1 MKRVLQALWF
11 LFVLVAIASVWAP
24 ARAATEYPLDKKA
37 GTVMPS
43 QTGGIQQ
50 DSTTEVLRF
59 DDDGNLLTAS
69 GAVSWKIIRG
79 SALSNRF
86 VYGADGLSA
95 GWASSGNQPKVVTV
109 DSVGTFD
116 VRGFKNLAA
125 LFTIVAE
132 DSVYAS
138 LWGFQVRFHEN
149 AGMDSSSQYPVLGRY
164 GASSDAIT
172 DTLGSFKLYGA
183 YEMGGPTGSLIAFG
197 NASLDTS
204 MFTAGEQPLVVKMT
218 RGTTQNFAVLLSN
231 DRTESLGAGFLSM
244 RLRLMGTYDATMAP
258 FNSSDGT
265 ATGTSIY
272 GSAPRGANTN
282 CEKCGGTPTTNPV
295 AWGRWVT
302 VRIDLVGWN

>member
-11 LFVLVAIASVWAP
+11 LFVLVAVASVWAP
-24 ARAATEYPLDKKA
+24 AWSATEYPLDKKA

-43 QTGGIQQ
+43 QTGGIQA
-50 DSTTEVLRF
+50 DSTTEVNTY
-59 DDDGNLLTAS
+59 DSDGNLLTATGS
-69 GAVSWKIIRG
+69 APWKQIRT

-86 VYGADGLSA
+86 VYGADGLST
-95 GWASSGNQPKVVTV
+95 GWVSTGNQPKVVTV
-109 DSVGTFD
+109 DSVGVFD
-116 VRGFKNLAA
+116 VRGYKNVAA
-125 LFTIVAE
+125 LFTVVAE

-138 LWGFQVRFHEN
+138 LWALQVRLHQS

-164 GASSDAIT
+164 GLSSDAIT
-172 DTLGSFKLYGA
+172 DTLGSFKAYGA

-197 NASLDTS
+197 NAGLDTS

-218 RGTTQNFAVLLSN
+218 RGTTQNFAVMLSN
-231 DRTESLGAGFLSM
+231 DRTEGLGGGFISL
-244 RLRLMGTYDATMAP
+244 RLRLMGTFDSTMAP
-258 FNSSDGT
+258 FSSSDGT

-272 GSAPRGANTN
+272 GSLPRAANTN
-282 CEKCGGTPTTNPV
+282 CEKCGGTPTTNPI